1 MSVLPL
7 LQVRPLLRYLSLGAL
22 VLGVIGAVGP
32 MPIYNPAV
40 VIYIVIT
47 SFSESEAAISLL
59 TMLLPLTMITDVIWC
74 IVHGYD
80 RSGLNVYGIIITV
93 FLLLVKIPLS
103 FLLCCMYS
111 GLGCKISSI
120 FRIDSPSSA
129 AEQTTYV
136 PPTDKEAMNEPLHS
150 SDNAQSGHQA

>member
-22 VLGVIGAVGP
+22 VLAVVGAIGP

-40 VIYIVIT
+40 VIVIIFT
-47 SFSESEAAISLL
+47 SFYESETGISLL
-59 TMLLPLTMITDVIWC
+59 TMLLPLTMATDVVWC

-80 RSGLNVYGIIITV
+80 NSGINVYGIIVTV
-93 FLLLVKIPLS
+93 FLLLMKIPLS

-111 GLGCKISSI
+111 GLGCNFSSL
-120 FRIDSPSSA
+120 FKTEPPASA
-129 AEQTTYV
+129 AERTPYA
-136 PPTDKEAMNEPLHS
+136 PPADKESLQEPLQS
-150 SDNAQSGHQA
+150 SDSAQDFA